1 MKLYEQV
8 GQQIKEYIDK
18 GVYGPGAKLPSVR
31 KLSGQLSVSISTVL
45 QAYARLEDLGVIEA
59 VPQSGYYVRRTPRG
73 LPTPPSISKP
83 PIRPTDVSISELAM
97 EMLHAG
103 YKPGAVQFG
112 TALPCI
118 DFPALRQM
126 HRIYTRI
133 SRNKP
138 DQIGKYEIP
147 PGNPALRLQIARRSV
162 DAGISVSPEGMVIT
176 TGCQEAL
183 MLAIRA
189 VAKAGDTIAVESP
202 TYYGVLQCIE
212 SLGMRALEIPTD
224 ARTGI
229 SLNALKLALDQWPIK
244 ALVLTPQFSNP
255 LGYQM
260 PDENKVALLELLR
273 RHDIPLVEDDINGEL
288 CYSDRRAKAIK
299 AWDTEGRVLLC
310 SSVSKTLEPGL
321 RIGWIIPGRYFKAVE
336 HLKIVTS
343 MATATLP
350 QMVVADFLETGGF
363 DRHLRT
369 VRATYQD
376 RRDQLTQ
383 LITEHFPPDTR
394 LTHPE
399 GGYLAWVEMDKSV
412 DSLELFHE
420 AMELGISLA
429 PGPLFSAVGK
439 YRNYMRINYSIPW
452 GDERI
457 AALATIGELI
467 ERQMDK
473 GETKRAETG

>member
-8 GQQIKEYIDK
+8 GQQIKGYIDK

-31 KLSGQLSVSISTVL
+31 KLSGQLNISISTVL

-73 LPTPPSISKP
+73 LPTPPAISKP
-83 PIRPTDVSISELAM
+83 PIKPTDVSIGELAM

-103 YKPGAVQFG
+103 YRPGAVQFG
-112 TALPCI
+112 TALPCV

-133 SRNKP
+133 ARVKSRE
-138 DQIGKYEIP
+138 IGKYEIP

-162 DAGISVSPEGMVIT
+162 DAGISVSPESLVIT

-183 MLAIRA
+183 MIAIRA
-189 VAKAGDTIAVESP
+189 VAKTNDTIAIESP
-202 TYYGVLQCIE
+202 SYYGVLQCIE

-224 ARTGI
+224 ARSGI
-229 SLNALKLALDQWPIK
+229 SLKALELALEQWPIK

-273 RHDIPLVEDDINGEL
+273 GHDIPLIEDDINGEL

-321 RIGWIIPGRYFKAVE
+321 RIGWIIPGRYFAAVE

-350 QMVVADFLETGGF
+350 QMVVAEFLETGGF

-369 VRATYQD
+369 VRVTYQD
-376 RRDQLTQ
+376 RRDRLTQ
-383 LITEHFPPDTR
+383 LISEHFPAGTR
-394 LTHPE
+394 FTHPE

-412 DSLELFHE
+412 DSLELFHQ
-420 AMELGISLA
+420 AMALGMSIA

-439 YRNYMRINYSIPW
+439 YRNYMRINYSMPW
-452 GDERI
+452 SDERV
-457 AALATIGELI
+457 AALAAIGQLI
-467 ERQMDK
+467 GHQMESK
-473 GETKRAETG
+473 AALSRVAG

>member
-8 GQQIKEYIDK
+8 GQQIREYIDK

-31 KLSGQLSVSISTVL
+31 KLSGQFNVSISTVL
-45 QAYARLEDLGVIEA
+45 QAYARLEDVGVIEA
-59 VPQSGYYVRRTPRG
+59 IPQSGYYVRRVPRG
-73 LPTPPSISKP
+73 LPNPPEISRPPS
-83 PIRPTDVSISELAM
+83 RPTEVSVSELAL

-103 YKPGAVQFG
+103 YKPGAIQFG

-126 HRIYTRI
+126 HRIYNRITR
-133 SRNKP
+133 SRP
-138 DQIGKYEIP
+138 HDIGQYEIP

-162 DAGISVSPEGMVIT
+162 DAGVSVSPEGLVIT

-202 TYYGVLQCIE
+202 GYYGALQCIE

-224 ARTGI
+224 AQTGI
-229 SLNALKLALDQWPIK
+229 SLEALELALEQWPIK
-244 ALVLTPQFSNP
+244 ALILTPQFSNP

-260 PDENKVALLELLR
+260 PDDNKVALLDLLR
-273 RHDIPLVEDDINGEL
+273 AHDLPLIEDDINGEL
-288 CYSDRRAKAIK
+288 GYGDRRAKAIK
-299 AWDTEGRVLLC
+299 AWDTDGRVLLC

-321 RIGWIIPGRYFKAVE
+321 RIGWIIPGRYFNEVE
-336 HLKIVTS
+336 HLKIVAS

-350 QMVVADFLETGGF
+350 QMVVAEFLETGGF

-369 VRATYQD
+369 VRATYRD
-376 RRDQLTQ
+376 RRDQLVQ
-383 LITEHFPPDTR
+383 LIREHFPADTR
-394 LTHPE
+394 ITHPE

-412 DSLELFHE
+412 DSLRLFRQ
-420 AMELGISLA
+420 AMEAGISLA

-439 YRNYMRINYSIPW
+439 YRNYMRINYSMPW
-452 GDERI
+452 SDERV
-457 AALATIGELI
+457 AALAKIGEYI
-467 ERQMDK
+467 GQQMSSEDSR
-473 GETKRAETG
+473 EARVV

>member
-8 GQQIKEYIDK
+8 GQQIREYIDK

-31 KLSGQLSVSISTVL
+31 KLSAQFNISISTVL

-59 VPQSGYYVRRTPRG
+59 VPQSGYYVRRKPRG
-73 LPTPPSISKP
+73 LPTPPAISKP
-83 PIRPTDVSISELAM
+83 PIKPTEVSISELAM

-103 YKPGAVQFG
+103 YRPGAVQFG
-112 TALPCI
+112 TALPCV

-126 HRIYTRI
+126 HRTYARI
-133 SRNKP
+133 ARSKSRE
-138 DQIGKYEIP
+138 IGKYEIP

-162 DAGISVSPEGMVIT
+162 DAGISVSPEGLVIT

-183 MLAIRA
+183 MIAIRA
-189 VAKAGDTIAVESP
+189 VAKAGDTIAIESP
-202 TYYGVLQCIE
+202 SYYGVLQCIE
-212 SLGMRALEIPTD
+212 SLGMRALEIPTE

-229 SLNALKLALDQWPIK
+229 SLNALELALDQWPIK

-273 RHDIPLVEDDINGEL
+273 SHDIPLVEDDINGEL

-299 AWDTEGRVLLC
+299 AWDTEGRVLFC

-321 RIGWIIPGRYFKAVE
+321 RIGWIIPGRYFTAVE
-336 HLKIVTS
+336 HLKTVTS

-350 QMVVADFLETGGF
+350 QMVVAEFLETGGF
-363 DRHLRT
+363 DRHLRA
-369 VRATYQD
+369 VRQTYQE
-376 RRDQLTQ
+376 RRDRLTQ
-383 LITEHFPPDTR
+383 LVSEHFPKETR
-394 LTHPE
+394 LTHPD

-412 DSLELFHE
+412 DSLKLFQQ
-420 AMELGISLA
+420 AMALGMSLA

-439 YRNYMRINYSIPW
+439 YRNYMRINYSMPW
-452 GDERI
+452 NDERV
-457 AALATIGELI
+457 AALATIGQLI
-467 ERQMDK
+467 DQQIEAGTGMR
-473 GETKRAETG
+473 RAVS